1 MFRSKAAELPPCPQR
16 PSWEDMEE
24 DLKNSKKSDV
34 IFSLAKPSFDSSR
47 GSEEEQRPSM
57 SDSEGTETAVN
68 DASEEEMFQL
78 AVEFVERNDSLVA
91 STERLA
97 EESERLREVSESLRE
112 TVEEVK
118 KQALVAIDGC

>member
-1 MFRSKAAELPPCPQR
+1 MFRSKAAELPPCPHR

-34 IFSLAKPSFDSSR
+34 VFNIAKTTLASK
-47 GSEEEQRPSM
+47 GSKEERRPST
-57 SDSEGTETAVN
+57 SDSEATEVASK

-78 AVEFVERNDSLVA
+78 AVEFVERNDSLMA
-91 STERLA
+91 STEQLA

>member
-1 MFRSKAAELPPCPQR
+1 
-16 PSWEDMEE
+16 
-24 DLKNSKKSDV
+24 
-34 IFSLAKPSFDSSR
+34 
-47 GSEEEQRPSM
+47 M